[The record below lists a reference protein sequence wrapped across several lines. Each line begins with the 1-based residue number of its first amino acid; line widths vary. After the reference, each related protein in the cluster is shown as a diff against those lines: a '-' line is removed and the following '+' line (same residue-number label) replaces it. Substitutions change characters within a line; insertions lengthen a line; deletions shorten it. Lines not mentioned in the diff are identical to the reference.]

1 MTRTLTPAAIAAG
14 VRRLQ
19 TQTATL
25 RDALNAADRV
35 LGDGDTGMTVAAV
48 IAAWNDVAVDTQA
61 DAGAA
66 LEALGRAGRRATG
79 SSLGAVLATGLVAAG
94 RSAHGTAA
102 LDRDGLLIALTAS
115 VSAITARSG
124 AGPGDK
130 TILDT
135 LVALREALA
144 AASPQADLVEVALAA
159 ATDALRAFHA
169 RPARIGRAR
178 VYGERAVGH
187 DDPGMLAAAMLLQA
201 ATGRQDASRLSR

>member
-1 MTRTLTPAAIAAG
+1 MTLALTPAAIVAG
-14 VRRLQ
+14 VRRMQ
-19 TQTATL
+19 AQAGSL

-48 IAAWNDVAVDTQA
+48 IAAWDEAAGAAHA

-94 RSAHGTAA
+94 RSAQGAAA
-102 LDRDGLLIALTAS
+102 LDRDALVTALAAS
-115 VSAITARSG
+115 VDAISARSG
-124 AGPGDK
+124 ATPGDK

-135 LVALREALA
+135 LLALRDALA
-144 AASPQADLVEVALAA
+144 AASPATDLEDVALAA
-159 ATDALRAFHA
+159 AEEALTNFRG

-187 DDPGMLAAAMLLQA
+187 DDPGMLAAVMLLRA
-201 ATGRQDASRLSR
+201 ATHR